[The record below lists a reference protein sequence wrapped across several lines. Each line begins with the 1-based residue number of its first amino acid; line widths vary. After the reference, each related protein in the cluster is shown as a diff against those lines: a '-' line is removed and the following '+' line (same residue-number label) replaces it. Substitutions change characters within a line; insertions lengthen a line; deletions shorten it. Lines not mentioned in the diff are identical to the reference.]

1 MKKILSLNNVTKYY
15 GNGNSV
21 VKALDGV
28 DFEMDRGEFVA
39 VMGASGSGKSTLL
52 SVIATIEPPSSGS
65 IVLDGEE
72 LSDMNEKEMA
82 AFRRDKLGFVFQDYN
97 LLDTLTVEENIL
109 LPLNLQKRSEEES
122 KKILSHS
129 SSVLGI
135 EKLLK
140 KYPRELSGGERQRT
154 ALSRAIS
161 TSPSIILA
169 DEPTGA
175 LDSKNTRIIMDLF
188 EKMNKELGSTIL
200 MVTHDSL
207 VGSFASRV
215 VFLKD
220 GKIWNTL
227 YKGDKS
233 REEMYGDIL
242 STLKVLGG
250 DEYGL

>member
-21 VKALDGV
+21 VKALNGV

-52 SVIATIEPPSSGS
+52 STIATIEPPSSGS

-82 AFRRDKLGFVFQDYN
+82 VFRRDKLGFVFQDYN

>member
-1 MKKILSLNNVTKYY
+1 MEKILSLNNVTKYY

-52 SVIATIEPPSSGS
+52 STIATIEPPSSGS

-82 AFRRDKLGFVFQDYN
+82 VFRRDKLGFVFQDYN

>member
-1 MKKILSLNNVTKYY
+1 MKRILSLENVTKYY
-15 GNGNSV
+15 GNGNGS

-28 DFEMDRGEFVA
+28 DFEMEEGEFVA
-39 VMGASGSGKSTLL
+39 IMGPSGSGKSTLL
-52 SVIATIEPPSSGS
+52 SVIATIEPPSSGE
-65 IVLDGEE
+65 IIIDGEK
-72 LSDMNEKEMA
+72 LSEMKEKKMA
-82 AFRRDKLGFVFQDYN
+82 SFRRDNLGFVFQDYN

-109 LPLNLQKRSEEES
+109 LPLYLQKKGEEETER
-122 KKILSHS
+122 ILSRS
-129 SSVLGI
+129 ASILGI

-140 KYPRELSGGERQRT
+140 KFPCELSGGERQRV

-161 TSPSIILA
+161 TSPSLILA

-175 LDSKNTRIIMDLF
+175 LDSKNTRNIMELF

-200 MVTHDSL
+200 MVTHDPF
-207 VGSFASRV
+207 VGSFASRT

-220 GKIWNTL
+220 GKIWNMI

-242 STLKVLGG
+242 SALRVLGG
-250 DEYGL
+250 GEYDL

>member
-1 MKKILSLNNVTKYY
+1 MKKILFLKNVTKYY

-175 LDSKNTRIIMDLF
+175 LDSKNTRTIMDLF

>member
-1 MKKILSLNNVTKYY
+1 MDKILSLNNVTKYY

-21 VKALDGV
+21 VKALNGV
-28 DFEMDRGEFVA
+28 DFELYKGEFVA
-39 VMGASGSGKSTLL
+39 IMGASGSGKSTLL
-52 SVIATIEPPSSGS
+52 SVIATIEPPSSGDIS
-65 IVLDGEE
+65 LDGEK
-72 LSDMNEKEMA
+72 LSEMNEKEKA
-82 AFRRDKLGFVFQDYN
+82 VFRRDKLGFVFQDYN

-109 LPLNLQKRSEEES
+109 LPLHLQKRSEKEKED
-122 KKILSHS
+122 ILSRS
-129 SSVLGI
+129 SSILGI

-154 ALSRAIS
+154 ALARAIS
-161 TSPSIILA
+161 TSPSLILA

-175 LDSKNTRIIMDLF
+175 LDSKNTRVIMDLF
-188 EKMNKELGSTIL
+188 EKMNRELGSTIL
-200 MVTHDSL
+200 MVTHDPL

>member
-52 SVIATIEPPSSGS
+52 SIIATIEPPSSGS

-82 AFRRDKLGFVFQDYN
+82 VFRRDKLGFVFQDYN

-250 DEYGL
+250 DEYDL

>member
-1 MKKILSLNNVTKYY
+1 MDKILSLNNVTKYY

-21 VKALDGV
+21 VKALNGV
-28 DFEMDRGEFVA
+28 DFELYKGEFVA
-39 VMGASGSGKSTLL
+39 IMGASGSGKSTLL
-52 SVIATIEPPSSGS
+52 SVIATIEPPSSGDIS
-65 IVLDGEE
+65 LDGEK
-72 LSDMNEKEMA
+72 LSEMNEKERA
-82 AFRRDKLGFVFQDYN
+82 VFRRDKLGFVFQDYN

-109 LPLNLQKRSEEES
+109 LPLHLQKGSEKEKED
-122 KKILSHS
+122 ILSRS
-129 SSVLGI
+129 SSILGI

-154 ALSRAIS
+154 ALARAIS
-161 TSPSIILA
+161 TSPSLILA

-175 LDSKNTRIIMDLF
+175 LASKNTRVIMDLF
-188 EKMNKELGSTIL
+188 EKMNRELGSTIL
-200 MVTHDSL
+200 MVTHDPL

>member
-1 MKKILSLNNVTKYY
+1 MEKILSLNNVTKYY

-52 SVIATIEPPSSGS
+52 STIATIEPPSSGS

-82 AFRRDKLGFVFQDYN
+82 VFRRDKLGFVFQDYN

-250 DEYGL
+250 DEYSL

>member
-52 SVIATIEPPSSGS
+52 STIATIETPSSGS

-82 AFRRDKLGFVFQDYN
+82 VFRRDKLGFVFQDYN

>member
-1 MKKILSLNNVTKYY
+1 MEKILSLNNVTKYY

-52 SVIATIEPPSSGS
+52 STIATIEPPSSGS

-82 AFRRDKLGFVFQDYN
+82 VFRRDKLGFVFQDYN

-109 LPLNLQKRSEEES
+109 LPLNLQKSSEEES

>member
-52 SVIATIEPPSSGS
+52 STIATIEPPSSGS

-82 AFRRDKLGFVFQDYN
+82 VFRRDKLGFVFQDYN

>member
-1 MKKILSLNNVTKYY
+1 MEKILSLNNVTKYY

-52 SVIATIEPPSSGS
+52 STIATIEPPSSGS